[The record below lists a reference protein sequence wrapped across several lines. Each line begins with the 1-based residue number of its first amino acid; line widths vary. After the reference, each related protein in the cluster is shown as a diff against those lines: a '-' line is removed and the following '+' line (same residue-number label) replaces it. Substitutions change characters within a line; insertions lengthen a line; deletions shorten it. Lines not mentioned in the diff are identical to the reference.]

1 MFTGVKKRCGRDP
14 RVHGLSDTGLD
25 MGNAR
30 QTSEIE
36 KNSGGVTEGNLAAQ
50 ARRISRADVG
60 RLAALAAV
68 VTVAVA
74 MRIVNLAA
82 LGDANHYYA
91 AAVASMLKSWH
102 NFFFVAA
109 EPGASVSVD
118 KPPLGFW
125 LQALSAYFL
134 GVNGP
139 ALLLPEILA
148 GIASVIVL
156 YHLVR
161 RSFGTVAGLLA
172 GLALAITPVVVATD
186 RNNTIDS
193 TLILTLL
200 LAAWGFIKATET
212 GRLRFLLLGA
222 ALVGIGFNIK
232 MLQAYLP
239 LPAFVVLY
247 FLGSAEALRQK
258 VWKLALAG
266 ALLLV
271 ISLSWVLAVDLTPA
285 SARPYVGSSGDNSEV
300 SLLLVY
306 NGVDRLVGMFGRP
319 GSAPGGGSLA
329 GGPPAGGLARQAP
342 GGTGALALGAPLGD
356 GGALPGG
363 GPDGNP
369 GGFGQPAGPGNNEGQ
384 PLGNGPQP
392 GGTGSMDIGQP
403 GALRLFL
410 PRLNKEASWLLPFGL
425 AGALLLL
432 ASAGRRWPLAPKHQ
446 TLVLWGGWLVIGG
459 SFFSIAGF
467 FHPYYLS
474 MLAPPIAA
482 LFAIAVVELWRLSE
496 RHPWLAITLLSAAA
510 AATLGFQVLTAGA
523 FINNLAWQLAP
534 AGLFAFGVLLLV
546 VATATHKSG
555 PMALAGISCVMGAL
569 LISPMVWSGLT
580 AFNPSA
586 NPSLP
591 SAYAGGSVA
600 PSNHEGL
607 QVNEALLDYL
617 QPRTQGI
624 YCLMAVPS
632 SMQGADY
639 VLATGRPV
647 LYMGGFMGQDQVVTP
662 DELAKMVLE
671 GKLRFIY
678 LDASGRDSGGNS
690 NVSSWVAS
698 ACQVVQGFGTA
709 TSNSGAPDG
718 TTAGPQSSTNGLN
731 RGPSGSPGGTQE
743 LSLYDCGS

>member
-1 MFTGVKKRCGRDP
+1 MFAGVKKRCGRDP

-30 QTSEIE
+30 QTSEID
-36 KNSGGVTEGNLAAQ
+36 KNSGGGVAAGNLAAK

-68 VTVAVA
+68 VTAA
-74 MRIVNLAA
+74 AALRIVNLAA

-125 LQALSAYFL
+125 FQALSAYFL

-139 ALLLPEILA
+139 ALLLPQILA
-148 GIASVIVL
+148 GVASVIVL

-172 GLALAITPVVVATD
+172 GLTLAITPVVVATD

-239 LPAFVVLY
+239 LPAFVALY

-266 ALLLV
+266 ALLLI

-285 SARPYVGSSGDNSEV
+285 GARPYVGSSGDNSEV

-306 NGVDRLVGMFGRP
+306 NGVDRLMGMFGRP
-319 GSAPGGGSLA
+319 GSAPGGGSPA
-329 GGPPAGGLARQAP
+329 GGPARQAP
-342 GGTGALALGAPLGD
+342 GGTGALGLGAPAVD
-356 GGALPGG
+356 GSALPGG
-363 GPDGNP
+363 GPDGNNGVFVQP
-369 GGFGQPAGPGNNEGQ
+369 GGPGNNEGQ
-384 PLGNGPQP
+384 PVGDGPRP

-410 PRLNKEASWLLPFGL
+410 PPLNKEVSWLLPFGL

-432 ASAGRRWPLAPKHQ
+432 ASEGRRWPLAPKHQ
-446 TLVLWGGWLVIGG
+446 ALVLWGGWLVIGG

-482 LFAIAVVELWRLSE
+482 LFAIAVVGLWRLRE
-496 RHPWLAITLLSAAA
+496 RHPWLAVTLLSATA

-523 FINNLAWQLAP
+523 FIDNLAWQLAP
-534 AGLFAFGVLLLV
+534 AGLFALGALLLV
-546 VATATHKSG
+546 VATATRKSG
-555 PMALAGISCVMGAL
+555 PMALAGISCVIGAV
-569 LISPMVWSGLT
+569 LISPVVWSGLT
-580 AFNPSA
+580 AFNSSA
-586 NPSLP
+586 NQSLP
-591 SAYAGGSVA
+591 SAYAGGSA
-600 PSNHEGL
+600 GPTNCGEL

-624 YCLMAVPS
+624 YYLMAVPG

-662 DELAKMVLE
+662 DELAKMVRE

-678 LDASGRDSGGNS
+678 MDASGRDSGGNS
-690 NVSSWVAS
+690 DVSSWVAS

-709 TSNSGAPDG
+709 TRSSGAPDG
-718 TTAGPQSSTNGLN
+718 TTAGLQSFTNGSN
-731 RGPSGSPGGTQE
+731 QGPSGSPGGTQE